1 MNEIPRKPSKARRF
15 LQSYL
20 GRAIIGLI
28 LIGAI
33 QTIVI
38 LMITIQYQREQ
49 RIAKTYEALG
59 VKVRSGFCGPNWLP
73 EELGELL
80 PFFQRVVSISLDEVD
95 ESGSPGMILDLGAF
109 HNLELLT
116 LNGTQLTDTV
126 WEQLNTLPNLENL
139 WLRGAKVTNSQLSHF
154 KGLTNLKE
162 LHLYG
167 TEVDDTGLEYITGLR
182 NLEWLDLREANVTGS
197 GLKHLKGFDKLRTLD
212 LSSTQINDAGLE
224 HLKHFT
230 SLERLCLD
238 WTEVT
243 DAGLEHLKGMTS
255 LRRISFFNHTRTT
268 PEGREMLRKSLPG
281 CIIDSNP

>member
-1 MNEIPRKPSKARRF
+1 MNEMPRKPTKAKRF

-20 GRAIIGLI
+20 GRVIIGLI

-33 QTIVI
+33 QTILF
-38 LMITIQYQREQ
+38 LMITIQYQQEQ

-59 VKVRSGFCGPNWLP
+59 VKVHSGFCGPTWFP
-73 EELGELL
+73 EELGEVL
-80 PFFQRVVSISLDEVD
+80 PFFQRVVSISLDEGD
-95 ESGSPGMILDLGAF
+95 EATSAGMIRDLGAF

-116 LNGTQLTDTV
+116 LNGTQITV
-126 WEQLNTLPNLENL
+126 TAWKQLNTLPNLKNL
-139 WLRGAKVTNSQLSHF
+139 WLRGTTVTNSQLSHF
-154 KGLTNLKE
+154 TGLTNLKQ

-182 NLEWLDLREANVTGS
+182 NLEWLDLREAKVTGS

-238 WTEVT
+238 WTDVT
-243 DAGLEHLKGMTS
+243 DAGLEHVKGMTS
-255 LRRISFFNHTRTT
+255 LRSVSFFNRSKTT
-268 PEGREMLRKSLPG
+268 PEGREMLRKSLPN
-281 CIIDSNP
+281 CDIRPNP